1 MPIPS
6 LEYFVCEERHCDE
19 ASERRAVLDGD
30 TLRTRPVVTDGLT
43 SQQVGGESLPEKR
56 GCSNLPALEEGGRRG
71 KSGGKRCYF
80 LFYFQGNSAES
91 RMDVLFVAILAVPL
105 ILGQEY
111 DDEEGLEEDDYY
123 QVVYYYTVTPNYDD
137 FGANFT
143 VDYSMFESED
153 MLNRLDKEIM
163 EAAETTISH
172 ETDRADHQKPVT
184 VKHVTVESSPDLN
197 DAVSSL
203 QNPVPLLLS
212 WALVQ
217 GGMYFM

>member
-1 MPIPS
+1 
-6 LEYFVCEERHCDE
+6 
-19 ASERRAVLDGD
+19 
-30 TLRTRPVVTDGLT
+30 
-43 SQQVGGESLPEKR
+43 
-56 GCSNLPALEEGGRRG
+56 
-71 KSGGKRCYF
+71 
-80 LFYFQGNSAES
+80 
-91 RMDVLFVAILAVPL
+91 MDVLFVAILAVPL

-111 DDEEGLEEDDYY
+111 EDGEGLEEDDYY

-153 MLNRLDKEIM
+153 RLNRLDKEVR

-172 ETDRADHQKPVT
+172 ETEGADPQKPET
-184 VKHVTVESSPDLN
+184 LKPMTVEPQSPDLN

-203 QNPVPLLLS
+203 QSPVPLLLS

>member
-1 MPIPS
+1 MI
-6 LEYFVCEERHCDE
+6 H
-19 ASERRAVLDGD
+19 
-30 TLRTRPVVTDGLT
+30 
-43 SQQVGGESLPEKR
+43 
-56 GCSNLPALEEGGRRG
+56 
-71 KSGGKRCYF
+71 
-80 LFYFQGNSAES
+80 NSAVS

-111 DDEEGLEEDDYY
+111 EDEEGLEEDDYY

-153 MLNRLDKEIM
+153 RLNRLDKEVT
-163 EAAETTISH
+163 EALETTISR
-172 ETDRADHQKPVT
+172 ETERADYQKPVT
-184 VKHVTVESSPDLN
+184 VRPVTMEPSPDLN

-203 QNPVPLLLS
+203 QSPVSILLS